1 MFKEEDF
8 LANGRRQPAGKSDQ
22 LADAGRSPRGRQRLA
37 AHTRACLLWGL
48 TFFAASQG
56 TVLLVT
62 QSLMPH
68 LRDPEFGYKLN
79 ALRQQHAAEP
89 DRPLFVLLGTSR
101 TGQGVRPG
109 VMPDLQTADGRK
121 PLVFNFS
128 QVGSG
133 PLAELVTLRRLLDA
147 GIRPDW
153 LAVEILPALL
163 GRAVDVFDAGTG
175 ICRLNWNDVRLLCPY
190 VADPITLQ
198 RRWYKDQLEPWYAHR
213 FSFMNHYASDC
224 VPWRLRLD
232 HWKQLDRWGWSDIG
246 SDSQPL
252 VLVPTALEVTRST
265 YYDDL
270 QHMQIAPM
278 QDRALRDLLAL
289 CRQEGIPTLLYLM
302 PEGTIFRSWY
312 APAVSACIN
321 DYLTRL
327 SRECGVPV
335 VDLRTWMEDKYFG
348 DSHHLYRM
356 GAARFSRRFAP
367 EVLAC
372 LVQGKPASL
381 PSLMVPIAEPYPEEQ
396 RVRAPAMT
404 LQTQPGKPVSPTL
417 AIDQSQLRPNRA
429 RSAAE

>member
-1 MFKEEDF
+1 MAESGSQIAD
-8 LANGRRQPAGKSDQ
+8 NGK
-22 LADAGRSPRGRQRLA
+22 RQRLA
-37 AHTRACLLWGL
+37 AHTRACLLWAL
-48 TFFAASQG
+48 ALFAAGQG
-56 TVLLVT
+56 AVLIAT
-62 QSLMPH
+62 QSFWPH

-79 ALRQQHAAEP
+79 ALRQRLAEEP
-89 DRPLFVLLGTSR
+89 DRPLLVLLGTSR
-101 TGQGVRPG
+101 TGQGVRPSA
-109 VMPDLQTADGRK
+109 MPDLRTPDGRK

-133 PLAELVTLRRLLDA
+133 ALAELVTLRRLLDA

-163 GRAVDVFDAGTG
+163 GRAVDVFDAGSG
-175 ICRLNWNDVRLLCPY
+175 ICRLNWNDVRLLDRY
-190 VADPITLQ
+190 AADPMTLK
-198 RRWYKDQLEPWYAHR
+198 RRWLKDQLSPWHAHR

-252 VLVPTALEVTRST
+252 VLVPAALEVTRST
-265 YYDDL
+265 YFEDL
-270 QHMQIAPM
+270 QHLQIAPM
-278 QDRALRDLLAL
+278 ADRALRDLLAL

-312 APAVSACIN
+312 APAVNACIN

-327 SRECGVPV
+327 SRELGVPV

-356 GAARFSRRFAP
+356 GASLFSRRFAP
-367 EVLAC
+367 DVLGC
-372 LVQGKPASL
+372 LVQGKLEAL
-381 PSLMVPIAEPYPEEQ
+381 PSLMTPISAPYPEEQ
-396 RVRAPAMT
+396 PDQAPVMT
-404 LQTQPGKPVSPTL
+404 LKAPPAQPLSPTL
-417 AIDQSQLRPNRA
+417 SIGRSKANPSRA